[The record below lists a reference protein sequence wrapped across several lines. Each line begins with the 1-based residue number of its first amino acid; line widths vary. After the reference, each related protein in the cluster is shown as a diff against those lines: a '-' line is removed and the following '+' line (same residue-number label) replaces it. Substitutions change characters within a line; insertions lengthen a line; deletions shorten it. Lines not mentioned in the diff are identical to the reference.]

1 MTQNVFGW
9 LDEIKTKIISLES
22 ELNNKN
28 SEVENLTKLNSEL
41 KEEIDNLSKVS
52 LVAGLTRQ
60 VDERNQ
66 KISILEKQLESYK
79 NKNLNKNNSKLIDD
93 TESENDLEGFEIISH
108 NEIKLL
114 KDLETK
120 KLYFLSKEGKK
131 GKYAGKESKKGKIKL
146 KIESN

>member
-1 MTQNVFGW
+1 MTQNVLGW

-22 ELNNKN
+22 DLNNKN

-41 KEEIDNLSKVS
+41 QEEIDNLSKVS

-60 VDERNQ
+60 VDEKNQ
-66 KISILEKQLESYK
+66 KILILEKQLESYK
-79 NKNLNKNNSKLIDD
+79 NKNLSKNNSKLIDY

-108 NEIKLL
+108 NDIKLL
-114 KDLETK
+114 KDLETN

-146 KIESN
+146 KTESN

>member
-1 MTQNVFGW
+1 MTQNVLGW

-22 ELNNKN
+22 DLNNKN

-41 KEEIDNLSKVS
+41 QEEIDNLSKVS

-60 VDERNQ
+60 VDEKNQ
-66 KISILEKQLESYK
+66 KILILEKQLESYK
-79 NKNLNKNNSKLIDD
+79 NLSKNNSKLIND

-108 NEIKLL
+108 NDIKLL
-114 KDLETK
+114 KDLETN

-146 KIESN
+146 KTESN

>member
-1 MTQNVFGW
+1 MTQNVLGW

-22 ELNNKN
+22 DLNNKN

-41 KEEIDNLSKVS
+41 QEEIDNLSKVS

-60 VDERNQ
+60 VDEKNQ
-66 KISILEKQLESYK
+66 KILILEKQLESYK
-79 NKNLNKNNSKLIDD
+79 NKNLSKNNSKLIDD

>member
-22 ELNNKN
+22 DLNNKN
-28 SEVENLTKLNSEL
+28 SEVENLNKLNSEL
-41 KEEIDNLSKVS
+41 KEENDNLSKVS